1 MLLATAI
8 NRQTNKRQSQQRLT
22 IVKTVGFV
30 FTPATSTAM
39 SIVQIGGFYTTTK
52 EVDMITAG
60 SRAAKML
67 ARLRKKTHLYTK
79 GEQTMIK
86 SGIMKRK
93 YKKKLNMK
101 NAKNE

>member
-1 MLLATAI
+1 
-8 NRQTNKRQSQQRLT
+8 
-22 IVKTVGFV
+22 
-30 FTPATSTAM
+30 
-39 SIVQIGGFYTTTK
+39 
-52 EVDMITAG
+52 MIIAG

-101 NAKNE
+101 NAKKFAKKNAVPLSFGAGLGLGFLED